1 MNKIKFVILL
11 LVVFMLF
18 SCASAPKSWDSFSG
32 KMYLK
37 IFKTTC
43 IKSAES
49 GAAGSGHSEE
59 AKKFFESACDCVVKQ
74 IPILYPNPS
83 DMPSNLKDEPE
94 WIEASEMC
102 MEKHNPKK

>member
-1 MNKIKFVILL
+1 
-11 LVVFMLF
+11 MLF
-18 SCASAPKSWDSFSG
+18 SCASAPKSWDSYSG